1 MQWAGRSSHVRQ
13 CRFPHSAVGA
23 GGTGG
28 DEPLLWVR
36 GLSAGFAPR
45 GRPVGTPP
53 PPPGSFLRT
62 RKQFEVERTH
72 PAHAVRPRAAVLS
85 SEAAWLCRA
94 QAVKPP

>member
-53 PPPGSFLRT
+53 PPPRAVSYAQGSSLRWSGHT
-62 RKQFEVERTH
+62 QRT
-72 PAHAVRPRAAVLS
+72 LS
-85 SEAAWLCRA
+85 DPGLLSCPQRLLGCAELR
-94 QAVKPP
+94 Q